1 MKWLQSQ
8 WEQSSIISGIL
19 ALAVWGA
26 IIYLAIAQLPIPDI
40 LYAGGTG
47 VMGFFFGAKVG
58 RQQGERATLLRV
70 VDEQRRLNRG

>member
-19 ALAVWGA
+19 ALAIWGA
-26 IIYLAIAQLPIPDI
+26 IIYLAIAQLSIPDI

-58 RQQGERATLLRV
+58 QQQGERTALLRMV
-70 VDEQRRLNRG
+70 QKGD

>member
-1 MKWLQSQ
+1 MRWLQSQ

-19 ALAVWGA
+19 ALSIWGA
-26 IIYLAIAQLPIPDI
+26 IIFLAVTQAPIPDI

-58 RQQGERATLLRV
+58 QQQGERAVLLRIANK
-70 VDEQRRLNRG
+70 EG

>member
-1 MKWLQSQ
+1 MRWLQSQ

-19 ALAVWGA
+19 ALSIWGA
-26 IIYLAIAQLPIPDI
+26 IIFLAVSQSPIPDI

-58 RQQGERATLLRV
+58 QQQGERAVLLRIANK
-70 VDEQRRLNRG
+70 EG

>member
-1 MKWLQSQ
+1 MNWLQSQ

-19 ALAVWGA
+19 ALAIWGA
-26 IIYLAIAQLPIPDI
+26 IIYLAVAQLPIPDI

-58 RQQGERATLLRV
+58 QQQGERTALLRMV
-70 VDEQRRLNRG
+70 TKEG

>member
-1 MKWLQSQ
+1 MHWLQRQ

-19 ALAVWGA
+19 AISIWGA
-26 IIYLAIAQLPIPDI
+26 IIYLAVTQAPIPDI

-58 RQQGERATLLRV
+58 QDQGERRALA
-70 VDEQRRLNRG
+70 RLTERKV

>member
-1 MKWLQSQ
+1 MRWLQSQ

-19 ALAVWGA
+19 AISIWGA
-26 IIYLAIAQLPIPDI
+26 IIVLAVTQAPIPDI

-58 RQQGERATLLRV
+58 QQQGERAVLLRIANKEV
-70 VDEQRRLNRG
+70 